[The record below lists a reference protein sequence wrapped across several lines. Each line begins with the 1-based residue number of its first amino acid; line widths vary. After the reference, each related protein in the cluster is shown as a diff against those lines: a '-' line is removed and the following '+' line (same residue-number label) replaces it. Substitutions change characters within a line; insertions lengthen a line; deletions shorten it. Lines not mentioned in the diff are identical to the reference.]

1 MEVSAQPIAHPQHR
15 TDFEIMALAEVA
27 HRAGLS
33 IATLRRLIAHSEIEI
48 VRLSPRRI
56 GITWK
61 SYLDFVA
68 KRSRAAA

>member
-1 MEVSAQPIAHPQHR
+1 MESPSQPIAYPQHR
-15 TDFEIMALAEVA
+15 TDFEVMGIAEVA
-27 HRAGLS
+27 HRASLS
-33 IATLRRLIAHSEIEI
+33 VATLRRLIAHGEIEI

-68 KRSRAAA
+68 RRSRAAA